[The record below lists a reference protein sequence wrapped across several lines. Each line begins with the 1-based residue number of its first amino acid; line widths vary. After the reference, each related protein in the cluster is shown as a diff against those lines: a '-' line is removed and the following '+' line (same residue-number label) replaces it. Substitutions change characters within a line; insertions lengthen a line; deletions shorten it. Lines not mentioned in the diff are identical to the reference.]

1 MTRDWIFVPVIFQ
14 VLMTLLIYVRLITV
28 KIRELRAGRVDKAR
42 LPLHEDAWP
51 ASVLQINNN
60 IRNQFELPVLFYVVS
75 VILWALDAVHGLAM
89 AAASVFVLSRVAHA
103 LVHLST
109 NYVPEPT
116 PILHRRLVGADVHGP
131 AGAVGACAARVGPLK
146 GRSHSLKKSCLPFG
160 RSSRRTAPN
169 CGAAPPR

>member
-1 MTRDWIFVPVIFQ
+1 MTRDWIFVPVIVQ

-42 LPLHEDAWP
+42 LALHEDAWP

-89 AAASVFVLSRVAHA
+89 AAASVFVLSRIAHA

-109 NYVPEPT
+109 NYVPN
-116 PILHRRLVGADVHGP
+116 RRRYFTVGWWVLMFMALLVLWELV
-131 AGAVGACAARVGPLK
+131 
-146 GRSHSLKKSCLPFG
+146 
-160 RSSRRTAPN
+160 RRAS
-169 CGAAPPR
+169 GL

>member
-89 AAASVFVLSRVAHA
+89 AAASVFVLSRIAHA
-103 LVHLST
+103 LIHLGS
-109 NYVPEPT
+109 NYVPN
-116 PILHRRLVGADVHGP
+116 RRRYFTVGWWVLMFMALLVLWELV
-131 AGAVGACAARVGPLK
+131 
-146 GRSHSLKKSCLPFG
+146 
-160 RSSRRTAPN
+160 RRAS
-169 CGAAPPR
+169 GL